1 MGRSCDAE
9 HFVYRD
15 VYGAVTRLR
24 ELRIGAA
31 VVWERRDLL
40 VTARFKQSGYESE
53 VSLLDLMLQFGSEN
67 IVKELVNFGVTVLQ
81 PEQIAPSNSLTLIT
95 KVAAAILDASGE
107 VNRSHAF

>member
-9 HFVYRD
+9 HFVYRN

-40 VTARFKQSGYESE
+40 VTARFGSFGDSE
-53 VSLLDLMLQFGSEN
+53 VPLLDLMLQLGSED
-67 IVKELVNFGVTVLQ
+67 IAKELVNFGVTVLQ
-81 PEQIAPSNSLTLIT
+81 PSWIC
-95 KVAAAILDASGE
+95 VAESS
-107 VNRSHAF
+107 RQ

>member
-9 HFVYRD
+9 QFVYRD

-40 VTARFKQSGYESE
+40 VTARFKQSGCESE

-67 IVKELVNFGVTVLQ
+67 LVKELANFGVTVLQ
-81 PEQIAPSNSLTLIT
+81 P
-95 KVAAAILDASGE
+95 
-107 VNRSHAF
+107 

>member
-1 MGRSCDAE
+1 MLRAFLQTAVPPLERRVATEHLQSMGRSCDAE

-40 VTARFKQSGYESE
+40 VTARFKQSGCESE

-67 IVKELVNFGVTVLQ
+67 LVKELANFGVTVLQ
-81 PEQIAPSNSLTLIT
+81 P
-95 KVAAAILDASGE
+95 
-107 VNRSHAF
+107 